1 MFSIA
6 NAIHRYCNGAWSV
19 VAVAALVSLG
29 QLNPGEIITFSAS
42 CTYLPSRRS
51 QPRTVYDQAYVVC
64 KSQFCNTR
72 PYYLAQGWEK
82 SDHLADGLMVRAFVN
97 MYGDVK
103 LVDGI
108 QLSDGRIWVN
118 GVAFERT
125 DDYYLYQ
132 P

>member
-6 NAIHRYCNGAWSV
+6 NAIHRYCSGAWSV
-19 VAVAALVSLG
+19 VGVAALVSLA
-29 QLNPGEIITFSAS
+29 QLSPGEIITIKAS
-42 CTYLPSRRS
+42 CTYLPSKRS
-51 QPRTVYDQAYVVC
+51 EPYTVYNQIYVAF

-82 SDHLADGLMVRAFVN
+82 SNHLADGLMVRAFVN

-108 QLSDGRIWVN
+108 QLSDGRIWVD
-118 GVAFERT
+118 GVAFERSQ
-125 DDYYLYQ
+125 DYYLYQ